1 MDNATAG
8 NWSFPN
14 GTDGFYVPPPDAVTA
29 IVGPTVYGLVTA
41 VGLVGNLLVIY
52 TLLGHTKMQDA
63 TNFYILNL
71 ALADTLFMLGIPFIS
86 ASSAMERW
94 VFGRAMCKIVLSM
107 DALNM
112 FNSVFNVAVL
122 SVDRYLAIVCA
133 ASHPHLRRPR
143 VAVAVSLSVW
153 AAGLLLTVPVMT
165 VSDTVPMGDG
175 NDMCMLDWP
184 AENAL
189 VWYKAFTSYMFIMGF
204 VIPLAVT
211 SASYLLVVRHL
222 KQRVPANNAAVA
234 EASNRVRT
242 KVTQTVFALI
252 VTFVICWLP
261 FHVCQLVNLAA
272 DLQPTPVIAAVFHVA
287 MVMSYGNSCANPV
300 LYVFTSQKFRQSL
313 RAALRLTPRDHAA
326 ERASY
331 YLHTRDQDA
340 ARRRRDR
347 DVFFQEENQVNLHDH
362 AAPHSA
368 PQVVM
373 YETSV

>member
-63 TNFYILNL
+63 TNYYILNL

-189 VWYKAFTSYMFIMGF
+189 VC
-204 VIPLAVT
+204 
-211 SASYLLVVRHL
+211 ASYLLVVRHL

-347 DVFFQEENQVNLHDH
+347 DVFFQEENQGELHRLWRDYVGIRPRYFIF
-362 AAPHSA
+362 A
-368 PQVVM
+368 
-373 YETSV
+373 TSGAWQRLLLAYSTARN